1 MVKKLPPAALNKIQP
16 TAEEIERA
24 LALINGKSEE
34 DKKKKKSL
42 NNSMMAWLDKTK
54 IADNKEV
61 ADSKGKEREEWMVKF
76 FAFQAREKDP
86 NKKVETARTVSTE
99 KTKLV
104 DVFEWGMEK
113 MNKELGPQRA
123 QSLRDNGKIK
133 WKACPHTGSEEEHM
147 KV

>member
-123 QSLRDNGKIK
+123 QSLRDSGKIK

>member
-1 MVKKLPPAALNKIQP
+1 MVRKLPPAALNKIQP

-24 LALINGKSEE
+24 LSLINGKSEE
-34 DKKKKKSL
+34 DKKRKKSL

-54 IADNKEV
+54 IADNKE
-61 ADSKGKEREEWMVKF
+61 AAASKGKEREEWMVKF

-123 QSLRDNGKIK
+123 QSLRDSGKIK

>member
-1 MVKKLPPAALNKIQP
+1 MKKLPSAALKDIQL
-16 TAEEIERA
+16 TQEEIEKIRA
-24 LALINGKSEE
+24 LLKVTNAENQ
-34 DKKKKKSL
+34 KKKKSL
-42 NNSMMAWLDKTK
+42 NNSMVQWLNKNKDC
-54 IADNKEV
+54 ADNSTL
-61 ADSKGKEREEWMVKF
+61 ASSRGKEREDCLVKF

-123 QSLRDNGKIK
+123 QSLRDSGKIK